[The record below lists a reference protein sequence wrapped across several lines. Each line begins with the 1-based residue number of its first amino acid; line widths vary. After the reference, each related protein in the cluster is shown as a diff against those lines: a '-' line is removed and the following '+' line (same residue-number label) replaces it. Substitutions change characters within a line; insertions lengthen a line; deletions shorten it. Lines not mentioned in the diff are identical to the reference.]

1 MGRKTQ
7 GVGSARDAEA
17 GSPVSCGPRLR
28 ARSVERHVERTQTR
42 SSKCVRACAGI
53 LTGTRTHAYS
63 LSRTGARAG
72 PGSCWLVH
80 LCTTFDISGKL
91 KFEIHCFHLVMSLE
105 QTQSALSLP
114 LKSRGRRKKKKQRK
128 SEWGWWAGG
137 VCLRVASLHA
147 LRQDTHSSSP
157 APRGMGQTV
166 PVFFRQWGSVG
177 SHPKVKIFPWWFW
190 KKSLVK
196 PPP

>member
-1 MGRKTQ
+1 MVHRGTKGQKKNEAFNRHGIWVIYPQLMGRKTQ

-63 LSRTGARAG
+63 LSCTGARAG

-114 LKSRGRRKKKKQRK
+114 LKSRGRRKKKKAEE
-128 SEWGWWAGG
+128 EWVGMVSGWRLSAG
-137 VCLRVASLHA
+137 SF
-147 LRQDTHSSSP
+147 SP
-157 APRGMGQTV
+157 C
-166 PVFFRQWGSVG
+166 
-177 SHPKVKIFPWWFW
+177 
-190 KKSLVK
+190 
-196 PPP
+196 PPPGHTQLIPRPTWNGTDCPSFF